1 MNESLFAMDNNTR
14 KKSMG
19 TNNSPG
25 RTVRLNT
32 ALNTAL
38 IKKRIKSDTQ
48 DKCNTDTQQT
58 QTNTNTMEHNEA
70 EQINENVNAALCV
83 NNLCN

>member
-14 KKSMG
+14 KKSMS
-19 TNNSPG
+19 TNNNSG

-38 IKKRIKSDTQ
+38 IK
-48 DKCNTDTQQT
+48 
-58 QTNTNTMEHNEA
+58 NE
-70 EQINENVNAALCV
+70 
-83 NNLCN
+83 

>member
-14 KKSMG
+14 KKPMSR
-19 TNNSPG
+19 NNSSD

-38 IKKRIKSDTQ
+38 IKKLVSKS
-48 DKCNTDTQQT
+48 K
-58 QTNTNTMEHNEA
+58 
-70 EQINENVNAALCV
+70 
-83 NNLCN
+83 

>member
-14 KKSMG
+14 KKPMSR
-19 TNNSPG
+19 NNSPD

-38 IKKRIKSDTQ
+38 IK
-48 DKCNTDTQQT
+48 N
-58 QTNTNTMEHNEA
+58 
-70 EQINENVNAALCV
+70 
-83 NNLCN
+83 

>member
-14 KKSMG
+14 KKPMSR
-19 TNNSPG
+19 NNSPD

-38 IKKRIKSDTQ
+38 IK
-48 DKCNTDTQQT
+48 
-58 QTNTNTMEHNEA
+58 TNKIGYVRQM
-70 EQINENVNAALCV
+70 Q
-83 NNLCN
+83 